1 MKTFPSY
8 DQLCDIYAKVA
19 NAITRKKVESVP
31 NELTKEEMSIVR
43 SLISGFNSV
52 ACDLI
57 IDYNYSWSFKSPM
70 HPMPDEY
77 SDDEMYERI
86 HSVTNKG
93 VSNSVCSMRLVFR
106 NVTQAGIFKIL
117 ACSNGEPN
125 HDYIRIYKLDSDN
138 EIAESIM
145 VAKDPSVASNYTPVN
160 IYVPND
166 GYEHEV
172 LIEYIKDGSVD
183 KNDDCGYIIISS
195 EGMNNIDGINYMD
208 KDLG

>member
-43 SLISGFNSV
+43 SLISGSFNSV
-52 ACDLI
+52 ACDLT
-57 IDYNYSWSFKSPM
+57 IDLNNSWYPSDRDA
-70 HPMPDEY
+70 MPSEY
-77 SDDEMYERI
+77 SGNNMYGGLC
-86 HSVTNKG
+86 SVTNKG
-93 VSNSVCSMRLVFR
+93 VINSVCSMRLVFR

-125 HDYIRIYKLDSDN
+125 HDYIRIYKLDSDD
-138 EIAESIM
+138 EIAASITD
-145 VAKDPSVASNYTPVN
+145 AKDPSVASNYIPVN

-172 LIEYIKDGSVD
+172 RIEYIKDGSDD
-183 KNDDCGYIIISS
+183 KNDDCGYIIISV
-195 EGMNNIDGINYMD
+195 EGMNNIELIH
-208 KDLG
+208 

>member
-52 ACDLI
+52 ACDI
-57 IDYNYSWSFKSPM
+57 TIDGNNSWSFMTS
-70 HPMPDEY
+70 MPDEY
-77 SDDEMYERI
+77 SDDVYGGFC
-86 HSVTNKG
+86 SVTNKG
-93 VSNSVCSMRLVFR
+93 VSDSVCSMRLVFR

-117 ACSNGEPN
+117 ACSNGEPH

-172 LIEYIKDGSVD
+172 RIEYIKDSSED
-183 KNDDCGYIIISS
+183 KNDDCGYIIISA
-195 EGMNNIDGINYMD
+195 EGMNNIDVINIMD
-208 KDLG
+208 NDQG